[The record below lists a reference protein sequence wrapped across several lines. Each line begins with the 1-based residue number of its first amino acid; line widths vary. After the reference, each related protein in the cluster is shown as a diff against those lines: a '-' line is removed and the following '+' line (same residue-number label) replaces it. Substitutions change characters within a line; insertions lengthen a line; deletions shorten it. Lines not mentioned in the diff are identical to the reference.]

1 MQPIIK
7 TIILTLVFTAAI
19 YLPAPVSA
27 RASDELLCST
37 FPVYLFTRNIT
48 QGSDSFKVNL
58 LVNNAKGCPHDYN
71 PTPAELERLAQA
83 GVLVI
88 NGLGL
93 EGFLSQASRVTRTD
107 LVIIDASGGRPAAL
121 AWLSGAPKLSDP
133 AVISSREAVRDLYH
147 DHEHGHSHNHDAE
160 PDEPNP
166 HLFASPR
173 TAVMLV
179 ENIVRGLA
187 EIDPANADL
196 YQKNG
201 VLLAQQLT
209 ALTGEAVSGLRG
221 RLDGSKVIVSHSTFD
236 YLAQD
241 WGLNI
246 VATIEEED
254 GAEPS
259 AARLTELAR
268 LARREGVKAIL
279 IDPTG
284 NLPLARTLGAEV
296 NIPVA
301 VIDPVASG
309 PMNAPLDYYQAV
321 MLNNLSVLL
330 KLFVKP
336 ESEPLPPTADT
347 GMINKK

>member
-1 MQPIIK
+1 MQSILK
-7 TIILTLVFTAAI
+7 TIILALAFTAAI
-19 YLPAPVSA
+19 CLPSPVSA
-27 RASDELLCST
+27 RAAEELLCST
-37 FPVYLFTRNIT
+37 FPIYLFTRSIT
-48 QGSDSFKVNL
+48 QGSDSFNVNL
-58 LVNNAKGCPHDYN
+58 LVDSSKGCPHDYN

-93 EGFLSQASRVTRTD
+93 EGFLGQALRVTRSD
-107 LVIIDASGGRPAAL
+107 LIIIDASGGRPAAQ
-121 AWLSGAPKLSDP
+121 AWLSGPQKHANP
-133 AVISSREAVRDLYH
+133 AVISSQEAVRDLSR
-147 DHEHGHSHNHDAE
+147 DHERGHNHGAD
-160 PDEPNP
+160 PDELNP

-179 ENIVRGLA
+179 ENIARGLT
-187 EIDPANADL
+187 EIDPAKADL

-201 VLLAQQLT
+201 ALLAQQLT
-209 ALTGEAVSGLRG
+209 ALTGDAISGLRTSLG
-221 RLDGSKVIVSHSTFD
+221 DPKVIAGHGIFE

-268 LARREGVKAIL
+268 LARREDVKAIL
-279 IDPTG
+279 IDPNG

-309 PMNAPLDYYQAV
+309 PMDAPLDYYQAV
-321 MLNNLSVLL
+321 MLNNLGVLL

-336 ESEPLPPTADT
+336 EPSALTPTPTMEDGT
-347 GMINKK
+347 IN